1 MMSFDRRLSFHERLV
16 AMDDEQLQDL
26 ADAVDYEWQFALDL
40 RGADT
45 DGLDVLREDI
55 LTRSRMIAVEQRHR
69 RDGVRQAES
78 DRAEKRKWRY
88 EG

>member
-1 MMSFDRRLSFHERLV
+1 MSMSFERRLSFHERLV
-16 AMDDEQLQDL
+16 AMDDEQLADL
-26 ADAVDYEWQFALDL
+26 SDAVDYEWQFALQM
-40 RGADT
+40 RGA
-45 DGLDVLREDI
+45 DGLDVLRDDI

>member
-1 MMSFDRRLSFHERLV
+1 MSMSFERRLSFHERLV
-16 AMDDEQLQDL
+16 AMDDEQLADL
-26 ADAVDYEWQFALDL
+26 SDAVDYEWQFALQM
-40 RGADT
+40 RGA
-45 DGLDVLREDI
+45 DGLDVLRDDI

-78 DRAEKRKWRY
+78 DRAEASKWRY